1 MITVI
6 LPDIFFERSE
16 ITTIKSFGEFF
27 LLSQIIL
34 NYHLSDEQINEIENN
49 CCKLIREKSIRL
61 TPLNKILPEKFSKY
75 LIYHQENEINISLIE
90 VFKNIGVNIEKNK
103 ELSFI

>member
-1 MITVI
+1 MITII
-6 LPDIFFERSE
+6 LPDIFYNQSE
-16 ITTIKSFGEFF
+16 IITIKSFGEFF

-34 NYHLSDEQINEIENN
+34 NYHLSEEQLNEVENN
-49 CCKLIREKSIRL
+49 CCKLIHDKSIRL
-61 TPLNKILPEKFSKY
+61 TSLNKILPEKFSKY
-75 LIYHQENEINISLIE
+75 LIYNQENDINISLIE